1 MYIGTRSTSKQIR
14 SNPVGGFAA
23 LYEFLTLHG
32 LTPRC
37 EGLFPDQSPRAV
49 LWTIFAGLRLR
60 VVMLRKTGLQ
70 ILR

>member
-1 MYIGTRSTSKQIR
+1 MYIGTRSAGKQIR
-14 SNPVGGFAA
+14 SNPGGGFAA

-37 EGLFPDQSPRAV
+37 EGLFPDQSPGAV
-49 LWTIFAGLRLR
+49 LWAIFAVFCLR
-60 VVMLRKTGLQ
+60 VVMLRNTGLQ